1 MKHKVQRISTELA
14 ERLSKWGQVD
24 AITILESAEEDY
36 LSPYFFISL
45 DVYYKGD
52 IPEKETRQALFSDA
66 GAFESSSYGTKDRF
80 FIEDIPVHIELKNL
94 DRINTIIELKADNFS
109 VFRATGTYMFY
120 RLLTGKVLIQKNLW
134 LDHIKQKLL
143 KMSDEFWNM
152 LAAAELATLEHYL
165 IDLQS
170 ASMENDNYFFMV
182 ALSGFLKTLCGLL
195 FTINHE
201 FEPSRRNI
209 IEHLEKLTIVPEHF
223 MSRFKSLVEPDDEMT
238 NERKSDVAELL
249 AKSIVPFIKMDY

>member
-1 MKHKVQRISTELA
+1 MKHKVKRISTELA
-14 ERLSKWGQVD
+14 DRLSKWEQVD
-24 AITILESAEEDY
+24 AITILESAEED
-36 LSPYFFISL
+36 LISPYFFISL

-66 GAFESSSYGTKDRF
+66 GAFESSSYGKKDRF
-80 FIEDIPVHIELKNL
+80 FIEDIPVHIEFKNL
-94 DRINTIIELKADNFS
+94 DRLNTIIELDPNNFS

-120 RLLTGKVLIQKNLW
+120 RLLNGKVLIQKNLW
-134 LDHIKQKLL
+134 LDHIKKKLDNL
-143 KMSDEFWNM
+143 SDEFWNM

-170 ASMENDNYFFMV
+170 ASMENDDYFFMV
-182 ALSGFLKTLCGLL
+182 SLSGFLKTLCGLV
-195 FTINHE
+195 FTINHV

-209 IEHLEKLTIVPEHF
+209 KSNLEKLHTLPEHF
-223 MSRFKSLVEPDDEMT
+223 MGRFSSLIQPDDEMT

-249 AKSIVPFIKMDY
+249 AKSVIPFVKIDY

>member
-1 MKHKVQRISTELA
+1 MKHKVQRISKDLA
-14 ERLSKWGQVD
+14 ERLSKWEQVD

-52 IPEKETRQALFSDA
+52 IPEKDTRQALFSDA
-66 GAFESSSYGTKDRF
+66 GAFESSSYGKKDRF
-80 FIEDIPVHIELKNL
+80 FIEDVPIHLEFKNL
-94 DRINTIIELKADNFS
+94 DRINTIIELKTDNFGA
-109 VFRATGTYMFY
+109 FRATGTYMFY

-134 LDHIKQKLL
+134 LDHIRKKLTQL
-143 KMSDEFWNM
+143 PDEFWQM
-152 LAAAELATLEHYL
+152 LATASLATLEHYL

-170 ASMENDNYFFMV
+170 AAMENDDYFFMV
-182 ALSGFLKTLCGLL
+182 SQSGFLKTYCSLL

-209 IEHLEKLTIVPEHF
+209 IEKLDKLPTLPEHF
-223 MSRFKSLVEPDDEMT
+223 LGRMQSLINVDGEMT
-238 NERKSDVAELL
+238 NERKADVAELM
-249 AKSIVPFIKMDY
+249 AKSIIPFVKVDY